1 MKKRLLPILI
11 SCIIMFCFTGCEFE
25 FENEGYLLNSSTENT
40 SNDNEEEQN
49 NIVPITYLAMLY
61 DNNGNNFLNFQGNN
75 FEITPNKVKQ
85 WGYSTEGSWHSY
97 YDTSSVVTINVD
109 GNYIETCGS
118 TVLFKD
124 TRLEMYAVGKVLE
137 TGTDTIYSSDSP
149 VKLNPTSSKDEY
161 LSLRYWWK
169 DLQEKGQNG
178 SKIILIQ
185 SQDGYNIGAFVGDNV
200 TWELAGKLPKTTKI
214 VIDGKELYIHRCNFT
229 IIDTDLIDK
238 D

>member
-1 MKKRLLPILI
+1 
-11 SCIIMFCFTGCEFE
+11 MFCFTGCEFE

-118 TVLFKD
+118 TVLFK
-124 TRLEMYAVGKVLE
+124 
-137 TGTDTIYSSDSP
+137 
-149 VKLNPTSSKDEY
+149 
-161 LSLRYWWK
+161 
-169 DLQEKGQNG
+169 
-178 SKIILIQ
+178 IQ
-185 SQDGYNIGAFVGDNV
+185 D
-200 TWELAGKLPKTTKI
+200 
-214 VIDGKELYIHRCNFT
+214 
-229 IIDTDLIDK
+229 
-238 D
+238 

>member
-11 SCIIMFCFTGCEFE
+11 CCVIMFCFTGCEFT
-25 FENEGYLLNSSTENT
+25 NEGYLLNSFTENT

-49 NIVPITYLAMLY
+49 NTTPITYLAMLY

-75 FEITPNKVKQ
+75 FEITPNKVTK
-85 WGYSTEGSWHSY
+85 WGYSTGGSWHSY
-97 YDTSSVVTINVD
+97 YETSSVVTINVD

-124 TRLEMYAVGKVLE
+124 TRLEMYDVGKVLD

-149 VKLNPTSSKDEY
+149 VKLRPTSNMNEY

-169 DLQEKGQNG
+169 NLQEKGQNG

-185 SQDGYNIGAFVGDNV
+185 SQDGYNIGAFIGNDV

-229 IIDTDLIDK
+229 IIDTNLIDK